1 MRKETGKFGSYSF
14 NNLEVSVMTNIVD
27 LASVRREKQTAKLIN
42 SDEALTQLLF
52 DLKATVARMEMLG
65 KELLVTQ
72 QKLER
77 AEKQAQWAQQSMDN
91 LRGLC
96 VQYIKSECS
105 LNKAI
110 KTRDGIIH

>member
-1 MRKETGKFGSYSF
+1 
-14 NNLEVSVMTNIVD
+14 MTNIVD
-27 LASVRREKQTAKLIN
+27 LASVRREKQAANLTN
-42 SDEALTQLLF
+42 SDEALAQILF
-52 DLKATVARMEMLG
+52 DLKATVARMETLG

-77 AEKQAQWAQQSMDN
+77 AEKRAQWAQQSMDN

-105 LNKAI
+105 LKKGI
-110 KTRDGIIH
+110 KNRDGMIH

>member
-14 NNLEVSVMTNIVD
+14 NNLEVSIMTNIVD
-27 LASVRREKQTAKLIN
+27 LASVRREKQAANLTS
-42 SDEALTQLLF
+42 SDEALAQILF
-52 DLKATVARMEMLG
+52 DLKATVARMETLG

-77 AEKQAQWAQQSMDN
+77 AEKRAQWAQQSMDN

-110 KTRDGIIH
+110 KNRDDTIH

>member
-1 MRKETGKFGSYSF
+1 
-14 NNLEVSVMTNIVD
+14 MTNIVD
-27 LASVRREKQTAKLIN
+27 LASVRREKQGVHLTN
-42 SDEALTQLLF
+42 NDVALSQILS
-52 DLKATVARMEMLG
+52 DLKATVARMEVLG

-72 QKLER
+72 QKLEL
-77 AEKQAQWAQQSMDN
+77 AEKRAQWAQQSMDN

-110 KTRDGIIH
+110 KNRDDMIH

>member
-1 MRKETGKFGSYSF
+1 
-14 NNLEVSVMTNIVD
+14 MTNIVD
-27 LASVRREKQTAKLIN
+27 LASVRREKQGVRLAN
-42 SDEALTQLLF
+42 NEVALTQILS
-52 DLKATVARMEMLG
+52 DLKATVARMEVLG

-77 AEKQAQWAQQSMDN
+77 AEKRAQWAQQSMDN

-105 LNKAI
+105 LNKVI
-110 KTRDGIIH
+110 KNRDGVIH